1 MATQS
6 RKCFQ
11 THGRRSGVG
20 LKAVVNV
27 TVTVT
32 ASVEGLRLPLPDIG
46 SIRVAS
52 HATYKCLQLF
62 YATINPKYGTVTV
75 THETL
80 HDGKSRLYVRTDSLK
95 CLKF

>member
-11 THGRRSGVG
+11 THGRSGGGGVG

-32 ASVEGLRLPLPDIG
+32 ASVEGLRLLPDIG
-46 SIRVAS
+46 SIREAS
-52 HATYKCLQLF
+52 HATYKCLKLF
-62 YATINPKYGTVTV
+62 YATIMAQ
-75 THETL
+75 
-80 HDGKSRLYVRTDSLK
+80 
-95 CLKF
+95 

>member
-1 MATQS
+1 MGDPLPALNADILCAPSIMGGGEGRERWHVATQS

-32 ASVEGLRLPLPDIG
+32 ASVEGLRLLPDIG
-46 SIRVAS
+46 SIREAS
-52 HATYKCLQLF
+52 HATYKCLKLF
-62 YATINPKYGTVTV
+62 YATIMAQ
-75 THETL
+75 
-80 HDGKSRLYVRTDSLK
+80 
-95 CLKF
+95 